1 MYLVYNFRAFCVILK
16 ILFLL
21 PWLDAFY
28 IFHLLFI
35 RGQIL
40 ILAESFPLSV
50 IVCFILKNKKTP
62 SSFNLKMLDLSIESL
77 HMTFFRFLVK
87 MYFPQYISP
96 YPFWFLFFFSY
107 MLGSCTMQYVILTYM
122 KHLGVKVKEPRNL
135 EQKRGRIGFLP
146 KIKVVVLWPGCI
158 CLSLPSMGASLELK
172 NPLLYDTV
180 EVGMILPSSLLH

>member
-96 YPFWFLFFFSY
+96 YPFWFLFFF
-107 MLGSCTMQYVILTYM
+107 
-122 KHLGVKVKEPRNL
+122 R
-135 EQKRGRIGFLP
+135 
-146 KIKVVVLWPGCI
+146 I
-158 CLSLPSMGASLELK
+158 CLAVAQCSMWFLLTWNTWESKLK
-172 NPLLYDTV
+172 NLGTWNRSVAVLV
-180 EVGMILPSSLLH
+180 SCQRSR